1 MNAALAKE
9 GIEASVTEIY
19 SPKRVTGMAEL
30 MGLVPG
36 MALDLTSN
44 DCDGKPWDFNVAEK
58 RERERE
64 PWRW

>member
-1 MNAALAKE
+1 
-9 GIEASVTEIY
+9 
-19 SPKRVTGMAEL
+19 MAEL

-58 RERERE
+58 RERESHGDGEVEESVTDNRQSDVFCL
-64 PWRW
+64 